1 MTDTEFSAE
10 SAASFAA
17 YDVTANGTGDAD
29 AGEGAA
35 HTGLWIGDTG
45 RLVEQSRRA
54 LLRLVQG
61 PYLSAKQH
69 PRLWIALLADRP
81 EIESRLHELFLDL
94 TVDEVDEFAFTRK
107 ARTGDFEAPSALR
120 SVNLS
125 YADTVM
131 LLVLRQQL
139 LATGGDART
148 IVGKDEIFEQLD
160 VYRDTDESTFR
171 RNLNSAWVRM
181 SNQFRVIHSVGDD
194 RVEVSPV
201 VKFLIDEDR
210 VRALTEVYHRLSA
223 GHVTGA
229 GAEVAAGAE
238 VDADMDD
245 IEEVVE

>member
-1 MTDTEFSAE
+1 MSDTAFSTEFTTGL
-10 SAASFAA
+10 AA
-17 YDVTANGTGDAD
+17 DP
-29 AGEGAA
+29 AGAGKIPEAAA
-35 HTGLWIGDTG
+35 HTELWIGDTG

-210 VRALTEVYHRLSA
+210 VRALTEVYRRLSA